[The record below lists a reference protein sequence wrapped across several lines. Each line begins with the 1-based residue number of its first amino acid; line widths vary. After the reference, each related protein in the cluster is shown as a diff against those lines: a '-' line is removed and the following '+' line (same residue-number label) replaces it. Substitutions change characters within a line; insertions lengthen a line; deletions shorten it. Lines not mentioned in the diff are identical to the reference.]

1 MKGEQ
6 SQIKKATT
14 KVGAELKQEKVK
26 EVKAATENVVKKGL
40 APKDL
45 MGMSDAMVE
54 GVYGQAYRL
63 YNTGKYKE
71 ASHLFRL
78 LIMLNATESK
88 YSMGLA
94 ACYHMLKAYESAVQV
109 YAICALLDPE
119 NPIPHYHSSDCYIQM
134 GDKVSAMIALK
145 MAQERAG
152 NKPQY
157 ATLKDRTALT
167 IKSLQKEIEKINKQI
182 AEENQPIS

>member
-6 SQIKKATT
+6 SQMKKATAQ
-14 KVGAELKQEKVK
+14 VGAELKEEKIK
-26 EVKAATENVVKKGL
+26 EVKVAPENGVKRGL

-45 MGMSDAMVE
+45 MGMNDASVE
-54 GVYGQAYRL
+54 GIYGQAYHL
-63 YNTGKYKE
+63 YNTGKYKD

-78 LIMLNATESK
+78 LIMLNGTESK

-94 ACYHMLKAYESAVQV
+94 ASYHMLKAYESAVQV

-145 MAQERAG
+145 MALERAG

-157 ATLKDRTALT
+157 APLKDRTTLT
-167 IKSLQKEIEKINKQI
+167 IKSLQKEIDKIYKQI
-182 AEENQPIS
+182 AETNQPIS